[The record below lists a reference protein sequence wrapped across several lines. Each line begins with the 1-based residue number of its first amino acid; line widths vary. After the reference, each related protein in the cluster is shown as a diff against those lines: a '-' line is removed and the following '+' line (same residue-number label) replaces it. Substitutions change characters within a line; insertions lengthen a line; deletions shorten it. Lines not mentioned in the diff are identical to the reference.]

1 MGLNR
6 DLKLLSLSLFLWALG
21 EGLFIFI
28 LPLYMTDLGA
38 SPEQIGQ
45 IISVGAVAMA
55 VSLLPAGWASDRFGP
70 KSGMVSGWVFGIFS
84 GVVFA
89 VSYNI
94 QVFLIGWILYRV
106 TAWVLPAISSYT
118 TNARGALTP
127 ERALSSVYSMFHAG
141 LIVSPFIGGYIGK
154 YFGLRT
160 NFYIATVMFCIST
173 VVILFLKHQ
182 PPHPVEQRARP
193 KEMLTN
199 RHFLSFMALVF
210 ITMVVVYLAYDF
222 APKFLS
228 EVKHIDLE
236 QIGWLGTLNAIG
248 GFTLNQ
254 YLGRRPP
261 RRGLVLAIGLSM
273 LQILIML
280 QASWVGWFALAYFL
294 RGGVNAIRSL
304 ITALVTRI
312 VKPSQLGL
320 AFGLSET
327 VSTAGDA
334 VAPLLAGQLYAL
346 APHLPFTIALILS
359 PIIAALVWFL
369 APRHAAQPATTPHP
383 ISAD

>member
-28 LPLYMTDLGA
+28 LPIYMTELGA
-38 SPEQIGQ
+38 TPEQIGQ

-55 VSLLPAGWASDRFGP
+55 VSLLPAGWAADRFGP
-70 KSGMVSGWVFGIFS
+70 KSGLVSGWVFGIFS
-84 GVVFA
+84 GLFFA
-89 VSYNI
+89 LSHDI
-94 QVFLIGWILYRV
+94 PVFLIGWILYRV

-118 TNARGALTP
+118 TNARGSLTP

-141 LIVSPFIGGYIGK
+141 LIVSPTIGGYIGK

-160 NFYIATVMFCIST
+160 NFYIATIMFCIST
-173 VVILFLKHQ
+173 LVILFLKHQ
-182 PPHPVEQRARP
+182 PPHPVEQRAQP
-193 KEMLTN
+193 KELLTN
-199 RHFLSFMALVF
+199 RHFRGFMILVF
-210 ITMVVVYLAYDF
+210 ITMVAVYLAYDF
-222 APKFLS
+222 APKFLR
-228 EVKHIDLE
+228 EVKEIDLE

-261 RRGLVLAIGLSM
+261 RRGMVLAIGLSA
-273 LQILIML
+273 LQVFIML
-280 QASWVGWFALAYFL
+280 QASWIGWFALAYYL
-294 RGGVNAIRSL
+294 RGGVNAVRSL
-304 ITALVTRI
+304 ISALVTRI
-312 VKPSQLGL
+312 VKPSQWGL

-327 VSTAGDA
+327 VSTAGDI
-334 VAPLLAGQLYAL
+334 VAPLLAGELYAL
-346 APHLPFTIALILS
+346 APNLPFTVALILN
-359 PIIAALVWFL
+359 PIVAALVWFF
-369 APRHAAQPATTPHP
+369 APRHEAQPTAPPVP